1 MWDRQKKQ
9 SSPAGTFDTVRT
21 LPVDP
26 FFAEPP
32 VVAGLQTGEVV
43 PGDASVVPLRD
54 RST

>member
-1 MWDRQKKQ
+1 MRDGKRKQ

-26 FFAEPP
+26 FSVEPP
-32 VVAGLQTGEVV
+32 VVVGLQIGEAV

>member
-1 MWDRQKKQ
+1 MRDRQRKL

-21 LPVDP
+21 LLVDP
-26 FFAEPP
+26 FSAEPP
-32 VVAGLQTGEVV
+32 VVAGLQTGGVV